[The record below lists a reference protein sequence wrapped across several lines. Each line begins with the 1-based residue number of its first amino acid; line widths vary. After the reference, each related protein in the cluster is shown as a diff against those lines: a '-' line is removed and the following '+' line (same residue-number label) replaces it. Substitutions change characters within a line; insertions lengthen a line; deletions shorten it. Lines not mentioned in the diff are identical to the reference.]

1 MHGKG
6 ETMSDVLSKAE
17 ARSLRA
23 SDDGLF
29 MSGVNLGADVVQGAV
44 TGTFG
49 VAKAIRSEAFRL
61 TNSWIEWAESV
72 QTSTFKV
79 MREIVTRLDD
89 GTRGT
94 VDGIESV
101 SMGFTGLVRMSGEAA
116 GEMISRT
123 TASIIGKKHASQKA
137 A

>member
-1 MHGKG
+1 
-6 ETMSDVLSKAE
+6 MSDAMSKAE
-17 ARSLRA
+17 VRSLRT
-23 SDDGLF
+23 SDDGVF
-29 MSGVNLGADVVQGAV
+29 MMGVNLGAEVVQGAV

-49 VAKAIRSEAFRL
+49 VAKAARGEAFRL
-61 TNSWIEWAESV
+61 TNGWIEWAESV

-79 MREIVTRLDD
+79 IREVVTRLDEA
-89 GTRGT
+89 TRGT

-101 SMGFTGLVRMSGEAA
+101 SLAFTGLARVSGEAA

-123 TASIIGKKHASQKA
+123 AASIIGKKHASQKA